1 MQVTRIDPAM
11 TPTAISPAASVVGRA
26 EERDRGVSRSD
37 ISTETVKRGAQQ
49 LVDMGLGGTKQPSPF
64 EQTSSERDVK
74 AALQRINEAIET
86 FDHVSLRLSYDHE
99 RRRVIMQVVRT
110 GEEEGDQEEVIR
122 QIPPEDLLQLVDRL
136 AELQGVLFDRQV

>member
-1 MQVTRIDPAM
+1 
-11 TPTAISPAASVVGRA
+11 VGRV
-26 EERDRGVSRSD
+26 EERDRGVSCSD
-37 ISTETVKRGAQQ
+37 ISTETVTRGAQQ

-74 AALQRINEAIET
+74 AALQRINEALET